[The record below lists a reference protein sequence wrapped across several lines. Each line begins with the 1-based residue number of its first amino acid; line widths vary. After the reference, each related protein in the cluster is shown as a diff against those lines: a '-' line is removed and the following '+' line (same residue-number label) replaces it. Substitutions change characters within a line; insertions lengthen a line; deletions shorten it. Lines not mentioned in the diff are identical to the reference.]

1 MPLKKAIHLMLVTLL
16 MSSLLFTANASSAES
31 QTSQGMACEILYAA
45 HPHYKAVQAV
55 GENRLKQTTSL
66 SFQETAAFSQAF
78 MPLTQDIINSLV
90 AANGSDIKVF
100 EQALVIGGYE
110 GESVTSVAIKTQVFN
125 AAGHEKLL
133 KLAAH
138 IGYVYAQD
146 STLVMC
152 EGNVYDV
159 DKNWLA
165 LKSINIKDR
174 GKSVFFEE
182 KNVPIF
188 FGMMI
193 GAFNSPEN
201 VGFTFYKDAK
211 VFSTLAGSANA
222 SKELAVVKKLASW
235 LNELS
240 NGDIELAIVTKD
252 SWVFFPHN
260 DWQAAPLGQS
270 YKSYM
275 AQESIAGLDLKRQR
289 FLKGID
295 QFMQQKAS
303 RKYE

>member
-1 MPLKKAIHLMLVTLL
+1 MQLFKAIHLIFASVLVTPLVFATNANHL
-16 MSSLLFTANASSAES
+16 DSTSSS
-31 QTSQGMACEILYAA
+31 GMACEIMYAA
-45 HPHYKAVQAV
+45 HPHYKAVLAI
-55 GENRLKQTTSL
+55 GEERLKQTTSL
-66 SFQETAAFSQAF
+66 SYQETAEFSQAF
-78 MPLTQDIINSLV
+78 IPLTDDIIHSLI
-90 AANGSDIKVF
+90 APSNNDIKVSG
-100 EQALVIGGYE
+100 QALVLGGYE
-110 GESVTSVAIKTQVFN
+110 GETVTSVAIKTTVFSET
-125 AAGHEKLL
+125 GHEKLL

-146 STLVMC
+146 STLVIC

-159 DKNWLA
+159 DKNWTQLR
-165 LKSINIKDR
+165 SIEIKDQ
-174 GKSVFFEE
+174 GKTLFFAE

-222 SKELAVVKKLASW
+222 SKELAVVEKLASW
-235 LNELS
+235 LNDLS
-240 NGDIELAIVTKD
+240 NGAVELNIATKD
-252 SWVFFPHN
+252 TWVFFPHN
-260 DWQAAPLGQS
+260 DWEQAPLGES
-270 YKSYM
+270 YKNYM
-275 AQESIAGLDLKRQR
+275 AQESIAGLEQKRQA
-289 FLKGID
+289 FLQAID